1 MDELAERTALITLL
15 RTRGKAAGWGEVVA
29 DVVEAGSAIEV
40 LRRHEVPAL
49 LPDPEVERA
58 QREAERDVRDWAA
71 TGLRMLTVLDAEY
84 PERLLGIHQ
93 APPFLFVQGT
103 LRRSDPAVSVVGSRE
118 ASTKGLAIAAE
129 VAAALVHEGI
139 TVIAGLAAG
148 IDTAAHTAA
157 LDAGGRTVAVV
168 GTGIRRVYPPKNAD
182 LQRVI
187 GERGLVL
194 SQFFPDAPPRSQHF
208 PMRNVT
214 MSGYGLAT
222 MVVEA
227 GERSGA
233 RIQARVAVE
242 HGRPVILS
250 NLVVERTVW
259 GKALTDRPGVYV
271 ATSTD
276 DVLDIVRRIHD
287 RPRSLEA
294 DLQQLICA

>member
-1 MDELAERTALITLL
+1 MDELAERIALITLL
-15 RTRGKAAGWGEVVA
+15 RTRGKAAGWGDVVA
-29 DVVEAGSAIEV
+29 DVVEAGSASEV
-40 LRRHEVPAL
+40 LRRHEDIAL
-49 LPDPEVERA
+49 LPDPEVENA
-58 QREAERDVRDWAA
+58 QREIEREVRAWAA
-71 TGLRMLTVLDAEY
+71 ADLRILTVLDADY

-103 LRRSDPAVSVVGSRE
+103 LRRDDPAVSVVGSRE
-118 ASTKGLAIAAE
+118 ASEKGLAIAAE
-129 VAAALVHEGI
+129 VATALAHEGL

-148 IDTAAHTAA
+148 IDTAAHLAT
-157 LDAGGRTVAVV
+157 LDAGGRTVAVI
-168 GTGIRRVYPPKNAD
+168 GTGIRKAYPAQNAD

-250 NLVVERTVW
+250 NLVVERTEW
-259 GKALTDRPGVYV
+259 GKALTARPGVYT
-271 ATSTD
+271 ATCTD
-276 DVLDIVRRIHD
+276 EVLDIVRRIRD